1 MAWIAPPG
9 FKAGLERPAARRRI
23 LRPVLMHR
31 RSLSN
36 RASHGGRGGFALRNL
51 FEDWGHTL
59 RDFCREVNGGETTW
73 RHSKNRANPSFTRLA
88 GSDHRRKTPSR
99 VPNSS
104 ASASGILCGWAVL
117 RTCSPEITGRS
128 TGCFDTLMRI
138 QPASP
143 RRQCRMKSPG
153 ESSNRRVG
161 FCRWAEQ
168 RRGAR
173 VSRLRADSSRPGPRV
188 LPPSNSVLWANHGEM
203 TRGGQQCL
211 SWGRCARF
219 PLRLARSGR
228 AFDDG
233 KHALIRAARAPGQS
247 HSRAEDAIDRSR
259 GSTIS
264 ANQFWKE
271 TRNDREDRA

>member
-1 MAWIAPPG
+1 MDGHQPIDGMAWIAPPG

-153 ESSNRRVG
+153 ESSNPIGGSAFVAGLNSDGAPG
-161 FCRWAEQ
+161 FPAC
-168 RRGAR
+168 
-173 VSRLRADSSRPGPRV
+173 
-188 LPPSNSVLWANHGEM
+188 
-203 TRGGQQCL
+203 
-211 SWGRCARF
+211 
-219 PLRLARSGR
+219 
-228 AFDDG
+228 
-233 KHALIRAARAPGQS
+233 ALILPVLGHGCFHRPIPSCGQTTAR
-247 HSRAEDAIDRSR
+247 
-259 GSTIS
+259 
-264 ANQFWKE
+264 
-271 TRNDREDRA
+271 